1 MANQNSNPT
10 DDLEFE
16 DMMKERFDESLNE
29 DSAPGSKDERLK
41 EMNKKLPSWDLEPP
55 FTYLK

>member
-29 DSAPGSKDERLK
+29 DSAPGSKDERFK